1 MISRTTAKFRAA
13 FDELPADVRRSARR
27 AYRLFRQNPNH
38 PSLRFK
44 PVPPAQPIFSVR
56 ITGGYRAVGVRTGE
70 EIVWFWIGTHAAYER
85 MLAQRRRKA

>member
-13 FDELPADVRRSARR
+13 FDELPADVQRRARR
-27 AYRLFRQNPNH
+27 AYRLFRRDPNH

-44 PVPPAQPIFSVR
+44 AVHPTQPVFSVR

-85 MLAQRRRKA
+85 LLAQRRPKA